1 MAHKRQTA
9 GDAVGCNRRRADAQ
23 RRATDS
29 ARRPGSWN
37 PTRDRHAREA
47 VVARNCAAQ
56 IRKHVDLSRGAFRSN
71 RGVCDRTLEARR
83 TRWCRRLLRL
93 LHPPVRPRNAP
104 STLVR
109 RRQRSIPHR
118 ASAQAGTS
126 SGRGQQRASTQRKP
140 FVKHIPPSSSISI
153 ISATQLSSART
164 KALSGGNCD
173 PAIIGTPST
182 DRRLSGPTSAS
193 CRASAWIL
201 PARYMG
207 NTGYFIPTSDAYLL
221 GILSSWATWF
231 FISKTSQPLRLRG
244 DRWQC
249 RLFTQ
254 SMEHIP
260 ISDAAD
266 AEREAIAELA
276 RKCSAA
282 GQGRYAVEKLVRRRL
297 RQAFGESSALPFN
310 QMAEAW
316 WERGLMPLGEA
327 LKQSFKLS
335 ANPLKS
341 PRVADEW
348 ESYLAEKRA
357 DHARFTRL
365 PADTEKELNDRV
377 YRLLRFHLRGN
388 RPAAKGD
395 RALSPDDPIRLWLA
409 HRTWLQTAVQRVLS
423 VDPLVPSSVGRV
435 ERQETRA
442 RSPGFLP
449 WGSAVSDLFNQPR
462 GDVLNKGVVVH
473 FSDSKSSTLSR
484 MSSKES
490 ASSTNAPISF
500 ASSML

>member
-23 RRATDS
+23 RRATQHGDLGVGT
-29 ARRPGSWN
+29 RQ
-37 PTRDRHAREA
+37 RDRHAREA

-118 ASAQAGTS
+118 ASLKRKLQVAVVS
-126 SGRGQQRASTQRKP
+126 RGHQRKET
-140 FVKHIPPSSSISI
+140 FRKTHPSVFEHLNHFRDAAIKRTDQGAFWWELRSCDYWDAFDGPKIVWPDIS
-153 ISATQLSSART
+153 
-164 KALSGGNCD
+164 K
-173 PAIIGTPST
+173 
-182 DRRLSGPTSAS
+182 
-193 CRASAWIL
+193 L
-201 PARYMG
+201 PRFSMDTAARYMG

-231 FISKTSQPLRLRG
+231 SISKTSQPLRLRG
-244 DRWQC
+244 DPGQY

-260 ISDAAD
+260 IPDAAD

-282 GQGRYAVEKLVRRRL
+282 GQERYAVEKLVRRRL

-365 PADTEKELNDRV
+365 LADTEKELNDRV
-377 YRLLRFHLRGN
+377 YRLFDLTSEEIVL
-388 RPAAKGD
+388 
-395 RALSPDDPIRLWLA
+395 
-409 HRTWLQTAVQRVLS
+409 LQKE
-423 VDPLVPSSVGRV
+423 V
-435 ERQETRA
+435 E
-442 RSPGFLP
+442 
-449 WGSAVSDLFNQPR
+449 
-462 GDVLNKGVVVH
+462 H
-473 FSDSKSSTLSR
+473 
-484 MSSKES
+484 
-490 ASSTNAPISF
+490 
-500 ASSML
+500 